1 MFGAKIPYDVIKDK
15 SLGKKRVLLHA
26 YLYFSMNAFGKL
38 DVFIDDTCKELGYV
52 PDRHKKK
59 INDELKTYFS
69 YLATNGYIIQPEIKY
84 NRISAKATDK
94 MLNPEKFGFVYPNE
108 FQSILERG
116 DDSAT
121 IILLLAFL
129 RVRIHRNKGSASLIP
144 EFYHSYLQDLGNDIG
159 INHRKMQIYILAL
172 EELNIIHTEKMRG
185 FKDEKGIC
193 HAGAYI
199 FVNIVRITK
208 DGIDKSYDYLAETQK
223 AIRHIE
229 IHRSR

>member
-15 SLGKKRVLLHA
+15 SLNKKRILFHA
-26 YLYFSMNAFGKL
+26 YLYFNINAFDEL
-38 DVFIDDTCKELGYV
+38 DIFIPKACEDLGYKPNRNKGKV
-52 PDRHKKK
+52 
-59 INDELKTYFS
+59 NNELKDYFS
-69 YLATNGYIIQPEIKY
+69 YLATNGYIVQPEIKY
-84 NRISAKATDK
+84 NRIYAKTTDK

-108 FQSILERG
+108 FQAILERG

-172 EELNIIHTEKMRG
+172 EELSIIHTEKMRG
-185 FKDEKGIC
+185 FKDAKGIC